1 MGEREVEE
9 SSRSRKVV
17 NLSVRR
23 KWLKTKEKWLVV
35 VGVVLHVVY
44 MLSIFDIYFKS
55 PIVHGMDLVTPRF
68 TAPAKRLVLLV
79 GTSPFHLPSLPSLCQ
94 FEYEFRTWLCS

>member
-1 MGEREVEE
+1 MGGREVEE

-35 VGVVLHVVY
+35 VGVVL
-44 MLSIFDIYFKS
+44 
-55 PIVHGMDLVTPRF
+55 LVSPRF
-68 TAPAKRLVLLV
+68 PAPAKRLVLLV
-79 GTSPFHLPSLPSLCQ
+79 ADGLRADKFFESDAAGKFRAPFLRSVIKERGRWGVSHARPPAAD
-94 FEYEFRTWLCS
+94 